1 MSANQDPLKPHLIR
15 AVGLGSGIALVV
27 GGTVGSGIFK
37 SPSGIAEQLPG
48 PLPML
53 AVWIVGGF
61 LVLCGALTAGELA
74 SAFPYSG
81 GQYVY
86 IREGFGRFAGFMF
99 GWMQLI
105 LAGPASIG
113 ALALVFGQYA
123 LKLVSNTPS
132 NWTVALF
139 ASIAITAVAVAN
151 VFGLKLGTAIQNVTT
166 IAKIGGLLT
175 LIVLALTLG
184 LSNSGGHFTPAA
196 PTGSFSVPMF
206 GLALVSAL
214 WAYNGW
220 MRATAIGGEFTNPQ
234 KNIPRSILVGT
245 LLVICL
251 YVLAN
256 VAYLSVFSVQEI
268 GKSSAVA
275 ADTMAKLTGP
285 VGVTF
290 ITATVMISTFGTM
303 SASILTYPRVFFAMA
318 EDGLFFSALAVVHP
332 KYKTPHLSI
341 IATSILATVFVIVST
356 LMSGSKAFLSLTSA
370 FVIGNAPFYALAV
383 ASIFVFRRREV
394 PSTSEVE
401 PIEDSLEGTQKHR
414 YSPAFH
420 VPLYPVLP
428 ILFVVANL
436 FLIANSLIDRTSQGP
451 TAITLVIILV
461 GAPLFFLSSARK
473 ISA

>member
-1 MSANQDPLKPHLIR
+1 
-15 AVGLGSGIALVV
+15 
-27 GGTVGSGIFK
+27 
-37 SPSGIAEQLPG
+37 
-48 PLPML
+48 
-53 AVWIVGGF
+53 
-61 LVLCGALTAGELA
+61 
-74 SAFPYSG
+74 
-81 GQYVY
+81 
-86 IREGFGRFAGFMF
+86 MF

-139 ASIAITAVAVAN
+139 ASIAITAVAIAN

-184 LSNSGGHFTPAA
+184 LSKSGGHFTPAA
-196 PTGSFSVPMF
+196 PAGSFSVPMF
-206 GLALVSAL
+206 GLALVSTL

-220 MRATAIGGEFTNPQ
+220 MRATAIAGEFKNPQ
-234 KNIPRSILVGT
+234 KNIPRSILIGT

-256 VAYLSVFSVQEI
+256 AAYLSVFSVQGI
-268 GKSSAVA
+268 GKSSAIA
-275 ADTMAKLTGP
+275 ADTMGQIVGP

-356 LMSGSKAFLSLTSA
+356 LMSGSKAFASLTSA

-394 PSTSEVE
+394 PSTSEAE
-401 PIEDSLEGTQKHR
+401 PLEDSLIGNQKHR

-436 FLIANSLIDRTSQGP
+436 FLITNSLIDRTSQGP
-451 TAITLVIILV
+451 TALTLLIILL
-461 GAPLFFLSSARK
+461 GAPLYFVSSARK
-473 ISA
+473 FSA

>member
-1 MSANQDPLKPHLIR
+1 MSANQDPLKPHLVR

-48 PLPML
+48 PLPIL
-53 AVWIVGGF
+53 AVWIVGGM

-86 IREGFGRFAGFMF
+86 IREGFGGFAGFMF

-123 LKLVSNTPS
+123 HKLFSDSPS
-132 NWTVALF
+132 NWEVALF
-139 ASIAITAVAVAN
+139 ASLAIGVVAIAN
-151 VFGLKLGTAIQNVTT
+151 VFGLKFGTAIQNVTT
-166 IAKIGGLLT
+166 VAKICGLLT

-184 LSNSGGHFTPAA
+184 LSKSGGHFTPAA
-196 PTGSFSVPMF
+196 PVGSYSVPMF
-206 GLALVSAL
+206 GLALVSTL

-220 MRATAIGGEFTNPQ
+220 MRATAIGGEFMNPQ
-234 KNIPRSILVGT
+234 KNIPRSILIGT
-245 LLVICL
+245 LLVIVL

-256 VAYLSVFSVQEI
+256 VAYLSVFNVQGV
-268 GKSSAVA
+268 GKSAAIA
-275 ADTMAKLTGP
+275 ADTMGKLAGP
-285 VGVTF
+285 LGITF

-318 EDGLFFSALAVVHP
+318 EDGLFFPALAVVHP

-356 LMSGSKAFLSLTSA
+356 LMSGSKAFTSLTSA

-383 ASIFVFRRREV
+383 ASIFIFRRREV
-394 PSTSEVE
+394 PSTSEFE
-401 PIEDSLEGTQKHR
+401 PIEDSLVVAQKHR

-436 FLIANSLIDRTSQGP
+436 FLITNSLIDRTSRGP
-451 TAITLVIILV
+451 TTVTLLIILL
-461 GAPLFFLSSARK
+461 GAPLYFVSAARK
-473 ISA
+473 TSA